1 MSRILVTGAS
11 GFLGRA
17 VIAAFAKDG
26 HAVRAAVRQTPVPPF
41 TTGIEVATHRD
52 YVEGVDWPS
61 LLDGMDFVVHL
72 AGIAHTGPG
81 IDPALYDRVNRRA
94 TEEAANAAARGGIQR
109 FVFVSSIR
117 AQCGA
122 AADHVLSER
131 DPPQPTDPY
140 GRSKLAA
147 EAEVQASGV
156 PFTILRPVLLYGRGV
171 KGNFATL
178 VRAARSPW
186 PLPVKQ
192 FTNRRSFLGTD
203 NFVSALS
210 FVLSRPDTAG
220 EIYVAA
226 DPGPAPTL
234 CELIAT
240 LRKGNGRRPLLLPL
254 PTALVEK
261 PLRLM
266 GRQDLWMRLGCDLR
280 ADPAKLIAAGW
291 RPLHDTRSGL
301 MAMVQSRAGGA

>member
-1 MSRILVTGAS
+1 MGWILSFISLGLRI
-11 GFLGRA
+11 
-17 VIAAFAKDG
+17 
-26 HAVRAAVRQTPVPPF
+26 PVPESIPHS
-41 TTGIEVATHRD
+41 TIGLIGELRRGRECRGARRD
-52 YVEGVDWPS
+52 PAVCVC
-61 LLDGMDFVVHL
+61 LF
-72 AGIAHTGPG
+72 HTGT
-81 IDPALYDRVNRRA
+81 VWRRCRPRLER
-94 TEEAANAAARGGIQR
+94 TR
-109 FVFVSSIR
+109 SSS
-117 AQCGA
+117 A
-122 AADHVLSER
+122 HNS
-131 DPPQPTDPY
+131 Y

-147 EAEVQASGV
+147 EADVQASGV

-210 FVLSRPDTAG
+210 FVFSRPDTAG
-220 EIYVAA
+220 EIYVVA
-226 DPGPAPTL
+226 DPGPAPAL

-240 LRKGNGRRPLLLPL
+240 LRKGKGRRPLLLPL

-266 GRQDLWMRLGCDLR
+266 GRQDLWMRLGGDLR